1 MTRRPRFTTALIA
14 GLASSS
20 LLLAGC
26 TGTEDTA
33 DSVNSGGMISHIT
46 YAGIGGGNAPQANY
60 NPFLDASKLTA
71 SNFVYEPL
79 YVIEQ
84 NSCKEVP
91 WLAKSYHWQ
100 NPRTL
105 VFDIRNGVQ
114 WNDGKPFTAKDVAFT
129 FNMIKKYD
137 VLDTKGSWPLLDSV
151 RATGAK
157 QVTFTFKE
165 PGASGFPV
173 ITAVPIVPEHIWS
186 TVQDPTKFADA
197 KDPVGT
203 GPMKVKSFN
212 PQQVVTERNPRYWQ
226 ADKVKVKEVRFKQN
240 NGSPEI
246 EQLKMGRG
254 EYDTNG
260 MFIPDVQKS
269 YVAKDPKHH
278 HYWYAPGMV
287 MSVYM
292 NLTEAPF
299 DDVAFRRA
307 LTHAFDRDT
316 VARKA
321 QLGYVKTASQTSLVL
336 PGQQDWLPNDIKNGG
351 RIPFDLKAADKA
363 LTAAGYPKD
372 SQGRR
377 LGKDGKP
384 VSFKFKT
391 PTNYTDWVAAAE
403 ILVKNLK
410 SLGLQVE
417 LDRTTSEVHD
427 QDRAMGRYDMMFGAH
442 GGDCNMSTGFGHPLG
457 SAGTAPIGKRA
468 FSNEV
473 RWKDGKTD
481 ALLDDLRT
489 ASTKKAQKKAVA
501 GLSEIMMNDVPMI
514 PIWYGAKWFQYDTT
528 RAVGWPN
535 AKNPYAAGGDNL
547 IILTHLRPARG

>member
-20 LLLAGC
+20 LLLTGC
-26 TGTEDTA
+26 TGTEDTG
-33 DSVNSGGMISHIT
+33 DSVSSDGMISHIT
-46 YAGIGGGNAPQANY
+46 YAGIGGGSAPQANY
-60 NPFLDASKLTA
+60 NPFLDTSKLVAT
-71 SNFVYEPL
+71 NFVFESL
-79 YVIEQ
+79 YQIEQ

-91 WLAKSYHWQ
+91 WLAKSYSWQ
-100 NPRTL
+100 DPKTL
-105 VFDIRNGVQ
+105 VFTIREGVQ
-114 WNDGKPFTAKDVAFT
+114 WNDGKPMTADDVAFT

-137 VLDTKGSWPLLDSV
+137 VLDTKAAWPLLKSV
-151 RATGAK
+151 KATGDN
-157 QVTFTFKE
+157 QVTFSFKK
-165 PGASGFPV
+165 PGASGFTVISSIPV
-173 ITAVPIVPEHIWS
+173 VPEHIWS
-186 TVQDPTKFADA
+186 KVKDPTKFTNAEN
-197 KDPVGT
+197 PVGT

-226 ADKVKVKEVRFKQN
+226 ADKVKVKEVRFKAN

-260 MFIPDVQKS
+260 MFIPNVKKS
-269 YVAKDPKHH
+269 YVDKDPKHH

-299 DDVAFRRA
+299 SDVAFRRA
-307 LTHAFDRDT
+307 LTSAFDRDT

-321 QLGYVKTASQTSLVL
+321 QLGYVKTASQTGLVL
-336 PGQQDWLPNDIKNGG
+336 PGQQDWLPEGIKNEG
-351 RIPFDLKAADKA
+351 RVPFDPKAADEA
-363 LTAAGYPKD
+363 LTKAGYKKD

-384 VSFKFKT
+384 ISFKFKT
-391 PTNYTDWVAAAE
+391 PTAYTDWVAAAE

-410 SLGLQVE
+410 ALGLQVE
-417 LDRTTSEVHD
+417 LDRTTPESHD
-427 QDRAMGRYDMMFGAH
+427 EDRAMGRYDMMFGAH

-457 SAGTAPIGKRA
+457 SEGTAPIGKHA
-468 FSNEV
+468 FSNEI
-473 RWKDGKTD
+473 RWKDKKTD
-481 ALLDDLRT
+481 ALLADLRSAT
-489 ASTKKAQKKAVA
+489 DKADQKKAVA
-501 GLSEIMMNDVPMI
+501 GLTEIMMDEVPMI

-547 IILTHLRPARG
+547 ILLTHLRPAKD

>member
-1 MTRRPRFTTALIA
+1 MTRRPCFTTALIA

-26 TGTEDTA
+26 TGTEDTG
-33 DSVNSGGMISHIT
+33 DSVSSDGMISHIT
-46 YAGIGGGNAPQANY
+46 YAGIGGGSAPQANY
-60 NPFLDASKLTA
+60 NPFLDTSKLVAT
-71 SNFVYEPL
+71 NFVYESL
-79 YVIEQ
+79 YQIEQ

-91 WLAKSYHWQ
+91 WLAKSYSWQ
-100 NPRTL
+100 DPKTL
-105 VFDIRNGVQ
+105 VFTLREGVR
-114 WNDGKPFTAKDVAFT
+114 WNDGKPLTAQDVAFT

-137 VLDTKGSWPLLDSV
+137 VLDTKAVWPLLKSV
-151 RATGAK
+151 KATGDN
-157 QVTFTFKE
+157 QVTFSFKK
-165 PGASGFPV
+165 PGASGFTMISSIPV
-173 ITAVPIVPEHIWS
+173 VPEHIWS
-186 TVQDPTKFADA
+186 KVKDPTKFTNA
-197 KDPVGT
+197 KNPVGT

-226 ADKVKVKEVRFKQN
+226 AGKVKVKEVRFKAN

-260 MFIPDVQKS
+260 MFIPNVKKA
-269 YVAKDPKHH
+269 YVDKDPKHH

-299 DDVAFRRA
+299 NDVDFRRA
-307 LTHAFDRDT
+307 LTSAFDRDT

-336 PGQQDWLPNDIKNGG
+336 PGQQDWLPAGIKNEG
-351 RIPFDLKAADKA
+351 RIPFDPKAADQA
-363 LTAAGYPKD
+363 LTKAGYKKD

-384 VSFKFKT
+384 ISFKFKT
-391 PTNYTDWVAAAE
+391 PTAYTDWVAAAE

-410 SLGLQVE
+410 ALGLQVE
-417 LDRTTSEVHD
+417 LDRTTPEAHD
-427 QDRAMGRYDMMFGAH
+427 EDRAMGRYDMMFGAH
-442 GGDCNMSTGFGHPLG
+442 GGDCNLSNGFGHPLG
-457 SAGTAPIGKRA
+457 SEGTAPVGKHA

-473 RWKDGKTD
+473 RWKDKKTD
-481 ALLDDLRT
+481 ALLADLRSAT
-489 ASTKKAQKKAVA
+489 TKADQKKAVA
-501 GLSEIMMNDVPMI
+501 GLSEIMMDEVPMI

-547 IILTHLRPARG
+547 IILTHLRPAED

>member
-1 MTRRPRFTTALIA
+1 
-14 GLASSS
+14 
-20 LLLAGC
+20 
-26 TGTEDTA
+26 
-33 DSVNSGGMISHIT
+33 
-46 YAGIGGGNAPQANY
+46 
-60 NPFLDASKLTA
+60 
-71 SNFVYEPL
+71 
-79 YVIEQ
+79 
-84 NSCKEVP
+84 
-91 WLAKSYHWQ
+91 
-100 NPRTL
+100 
-105 VFDIRNGVQ
+105 
-114 WNDGKPFTAKDVAFT
+114 
-129 FNMIKKYD
+129 
-137 VLDTKGSWPLLDSV
+137 
-151 RATGAK
+151 
-157 QVTFTFKE
+157 
-165 PGASGFPV
+165 
-173 ITAVPIVPEHIWS
+173 
-186 TVQDPTKFADA
+186 
-197 KDPVGT
+197 
-203 GPMKVKSFN
+203 
-212 PQQVVTERNPRYWQ
+212 
-226 ADKVKVKEVRFKQN
+226 
-240 NGSPEI
+240 
-246 EQLKMGRG
+246 
-254 EYDTNG
+254 
-260 MFIPDVQKS
+260 
-269 YVAKDPKHH
+269 
-278 HYWYAPGMV
+278 MV

-307 LTHAFDRDT
+307 LTSAFDRDT

-336 PGQQDWLPNDIKNGG
+336 PGQQDWLPKGIKNGG
-351 RIPFDLKAADKA
+351 RVPFDPKAADAA
-363 LTAAGYPKD
+363 LTKAGYQRD

-384 VSFKFKT
+384 ISFAFKV
-391 PTNYTDWVAAAE
+391 PTEYTDWVAAAE

-410 SLGLQVE
+410 ALGLQVE

-473 RWKDGKTD
+473 RWKDRKTD

-489 ASTKKAQKKAVA
+489 ASTEKAQKKAVA

-547 IILTHLRPARG
+547 IILTHLRPAQG